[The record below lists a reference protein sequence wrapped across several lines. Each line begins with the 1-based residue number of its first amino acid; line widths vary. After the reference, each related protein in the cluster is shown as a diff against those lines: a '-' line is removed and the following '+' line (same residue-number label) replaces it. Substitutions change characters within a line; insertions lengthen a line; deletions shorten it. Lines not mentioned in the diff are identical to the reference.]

1 MKKWFLVTAVVIIAA
16 FASVYI
22 FIPGQLNI
30 IQTVPINCT
39 ASGAYRVL
47 SNADK
52 WQAWWPG
59 VQSNANTFHYK
70 NGSFS
75 VTNKLRNTLEILIQ
89 QKDLMPLSVLHV
101 FPGTADSSTLNWQ
114 CSIST
119 GINPFKRI
127 QHYRQAVALKS
138 SMDSALSRFKTFAE
152 KRENIYGIS
161 FSETIFKDSFVI
173 STKSFQKDYPNVT
186 TVYTALNA
194 LKKYSTAQQAKQ
206 TGYPIMNLTPLNP
219 AGYQLMTAL
228 PVDRPLPASGSFFNQ
243 RIPLNRFLVTR
254 VRGGNAAVD
263 NAIHQFQLYIQDYQ
277 RIVMALPFQQ
287 LITDRSTEPDT
298 SRWVTDIYFPLF

>member
-1 MKKWFLVTAVVIIAA
+1 MKKWFLAIAVVIITA

-30 IQTVPINCT
+30 VQITPINCT
-39 ASGAYRVL
+39 ANGAYRVL

-59 VQSNANTFHYK
+59 AQSNSNTFHYNK
-70 NGSFS
+70 GSFS
-75 VTNKLRNTLEILIQ
+75 ITKELRNTLEILIQ
-89 QKDLMPLSVLHV
+89 QNDLMPMSVLHV
-101 FPGTADSSTLNWQ
+101 FPATGDSSTLNWQ
-114 CSIST
+114 CSIAT

-127 QHYRQAVALKS
+127 QHYQQAVALKS
-138 SMDSALSRFKTFAE
+138 NMDSVLSRFKYFAE
-152 KRENIYGIS
+152 KKENIYGIS
-161 FSETIFKDSFVI
+161 FRESIFKDSFVL

-206 TGYPIMNLTPLNP
+206 TGYPIMNLTPMDP
-219 AGYQLMTAL
+219 TGYQLLTAL
-228 PVDRPLPASGSFFNQ
+228 PVDRPLPASGPFFNQ

-254 VRGGNAAVD
+254 VQGGNASID
-263 NAIHQFQLYIQDYQ
+263 SAIHQFQLYIQDYQ

-287 LITDRSTEPDT
+287 LITDRSAEADT
-298 SRWVTDIYFPLF
+298 NRWVTDIYFPLF